1 MPPLAGGQPAL
12 NDSAQLLASGEIA
25 MQYHRCGPSTLTPMF
40 RFYFPA
46 SPAVRLA
53 LGLCLALITLSAHAT
68 DYVRA
73 RVYTRAGESFQLFV
87 DGSPVGQSTSS
98 HQLPALA
105 SGYHWL
111 EFRFPN
117 RRLPQGV
124 TGYRTQAWFAPGF
137 ESVYELDAFPAGQRM
152 KLTRIA
158 CTPLNGGYYNSSD
171 YTNNTNTT
179 TTTTT
184 TTTGIPSGYDPATT
198 GAPNCATMMQSNE
211 VTDLINSLQSRDFES
226 TKVSMAKQALDKAT
240 IMTDDI
246 KRIVKVF
253 EFESTRLDFAK
264 FAYSRCCDQRNY
276 LRLSD
281 VFEFDSSVTEL
292 QRFTSGR

>member
-1 MPPLAGGQPAL
+1 MRYQRG
-12 NDSAQLLASGEIA
+12 SAT
-25 MQYHRCGPSTLTPMF
+25 PLTPMF
-40 RFYFPA
+40 RFYSPV
-46 SPAVRLA
+46 SPAARLA
-53 LGLCLALITLSAHAT
+53 LGLCLALITLSAHAV

-87 DGSPVGQSTSS
+87 DGSPVGQSTSN

-117 RRLPQGV
+117 RRLPQGI

-158 CTPLNGGYYNSSD
+158 CTPLNGGYYNSND
-171 YTNNTNTT
+171 YTTNQTT

-184 TTTGIPSGYDPATT
+184 TTTGYEPATT
-198 GAPNCATMMQSNE
+198 GAPTCATMMQPNE
-211 VTDLINSLQSRDFES
+211 VSDLITSLQSRDFES
-226 TKVSMAKQALDKAT
+226 TKVSMAKQAIDKAT
-240 IMTDDI
+240 LMTDDI
-246 KRIVKVF
+246 KRILKVF

-264 FAYSRCCDQRNY
+264 YAYSRCCDQRNY

-281 VFEFDSSVTEL
+281 VFEFDSSVTDL